1 LSLRNSRTT
10 HFLLAALPTIGIW
23 FAALGIGAMSFNLNG
38 FNFQQSIS
46 DDSGHPIRTHAD
58 LLNRANLGI
67 EVMRSPNGHNFPVPL
82 ALTSPDISA

>member
-1 LSLRNSRTT
+1 
-10 HFLLAALPTIGIW
+10 
-23 FAALGIGAMSFNLNG
+23 
-38 FNFQQSIS
+38 FNFQQSIL
-46 DDSGHPIRTHAD
+46 DDAGHPIRTQAD